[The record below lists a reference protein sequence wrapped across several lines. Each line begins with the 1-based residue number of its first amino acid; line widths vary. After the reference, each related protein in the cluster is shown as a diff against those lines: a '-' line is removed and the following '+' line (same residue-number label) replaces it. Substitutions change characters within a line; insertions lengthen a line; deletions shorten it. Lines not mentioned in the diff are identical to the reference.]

1 MKMLVRKSDK
11 GFTLVEVMTAVL
23 ILSVGMLGT
32 AAMLLTSMKSDN
44 YNAHVRGA
52 EYLANQKIEELRGRS
67 ADGSL
72 TAEDSKD
79 LTGVIKSSTIYTFSW
94 KVGAYDPTTSDWKV
108 GTIPANA
115 PKMRQVDVLVGWPK
129 CLPGES
135 GCECVEDQV
144 DKCKNRL
151 RTIGFIMQP

>member
-1 MKMLVRKSDK
+1 MLVRKSDK

-23 ILSVGMLGT
+23 ILSIGMLGT
-32 AAMLLTSMKSDN
+32 AAMLMTSMQSDN

-52 EYLANQKIEELRGRS
+52 EHLANQKMEELRGRS

-72 TAEDSKD
+72 TAQDSKD

-94 KVGAYDPTTSDWKV
+94 KVGGYDPVNSVWKI
-108 GTIPANA
+108 GALAAGA
-115 PKMRQVDVLVGWPK
+115 PKMRQVEVLVGWPK
-129 CLPGES
+129 CKPGDS
-135 GCECVEDQV
+135 GCQCLEDQV

-151 RTIGFIMQP
+151 RTIAFIIQP